1 MIYMYLYAWWLWLR
15 SLEMLIYVNPFQASV
30 RFTCK
35 YEYEEHE
42 LREQGFYLHFE
53 SDLIWLHEVL
63 SQQPQPKEIRWRR
76 DRAGGGPLG
85 WVGAA
90 SSVTCI
96 LAPFGVQRC
105 WMKFNE
111 ARKALWDHGESWYDL
126 GWLFMVGMSGY
137 VSCIGAVWRH
147 RLLNVE
153 LVFCQ
158 RILHGFS
165 SRPRQRIYI
174 KIILH
179 HIMWYDILY
188 EKRWKRIFWHSYDA
202 CICRSCV
209 LELSQTR
216 TFSHACAL

>member
-15 SLEMLIYVNPFQASV
+15 SLEMLIYGNQFQASV

-53 SDLIWLHEVL
+53 YDLIWLHEVL
-63 SQQPQPKEIRWRR
+63 SCFVPTATAKEIRWRR
-76 DRAGGGPLG
+76 DRARGGPLG
-85 WVGAA
+85 WIGAA

-105 WMKFNE
+105 LMKFNE
-111 ARKALWDHGESWYDL
+111 ARKALWDHAESWYDL

-165 SRPRQRIYI
+165 SRPRQR
-174 KIILH
+174 KLELFCII
-179 HIMWYDILY
+179 MY
-188 EKRWKRIFWHSYDA
+188 EKRWKRILWHSYDA
-202 CICRSCV
+202 CIKSCV

-216 TFSHACAL
+216 TFSHLACAL